1 MKHKRY
7 NVVAAIRE
15 PEGVR
20 YIPLRECE
28 DYEAAYVAREE
39 YKARNA
45 GVTFLVEHV
54 LKDDTPPTVF
64 DRITA
69 SRETL
74 GEFINSLPVVEGPWD
89 EAFQR
94 RFCAVCGAED
104 CDGCRK
110 AERDNP
116 LWWLG
121 LPAEE
126 AEK

>member
-1 MKHKRY
+1 MKHKKF
-7 NVVAAIRE
+7 NVVAVIRE

-54 LKDDTPPTVF
+54 LKDDAPPTVF

-69 SRETL
+69 SPAELAKLLR
-74 GEFINSLPVVEGPWD
+74 SLPVVSGPWD
-89 EAFQR
+89 EAFNR
-94 RFCAVCGAED
+94 VYCAGCGATD
-104 CDGCRK
+104 CDECRLE
-110 AERDNP
+110 ARNNP

-121 LPAEE
+121 LPAEV
-126 AEK
+126 AE